1 MRILLLT
8 PPQPGLI
15 RRRNPQ
21 PLVPDPA
28 GRPPSARRAEQRR
41 VHRGLLPPLGAAYVA
56 SALERAGHEVRL
68 IDAPVLDLGFDDLVE
83 EAQGFKPA
91 LIGLSAMT
99 PTSRYAFE
107 LARRLK
113 ESLPAV
119 PIVLGGAHA
128 ICYADETLRDCPEI
142 DYVAI
147 GEGERTAVD
156 LAEALSAGEGLLRVR
171 GLALRE
177 GDRVVRTAPVEPVL
191 DLDELAPPAR
201 HHLPITLY
209 APEPYENQRLPSTN
223 IIAARGCTWS
233 RCTFCERSG
242 PMKRKYRA
250 QSPERTLEEVKGLV
264 RDYGVRELVFYDD
277 DLMSN
282 ARWIRRFSEL
292 LLESGLDLLWAC
304 RAISNGSIRRE
315 VLELARRAGLWALFI
330 GFESGSQ
337 ELLDNIK
344 KGITVEQSLQVSR
357 WCHELDIQIIGSF
370 ILGLPG
376 EDPVKGAQTI
386 DFAKRL
392 DVDYA
397 AFIPLHPFEGTPL
410 YDQAMREGR
419 FTGGSYDEGMAGT
432 RYAPRASYVC
442 EGYGSPQAVEAMVKR
457 AYREFYL
464 RPHYVLKHLR
474 RVRSLEDARRYWD
487 GLRWVMTLSS

>member
-8 PPQPGLI
+8 PPQPGLM
-15 RRRNPQ
+15 RRRNQQ
-21 PLVPDPA
+21 PLVLEPGA
-28 GRPPSARRAEQRR
+28 ELPSRRRLSEGR
-41 VHRGLLPPLGAAYVA
+41 VHRGLLPPLGIAYVA

-68 IDAPVLDLGFDDLVE
+68 IDAPVLDLGFEELAA
-83 EAQGFKPA
+83 EAQAFRPA
-91 LIGLSAMT
+91 LIGISAMT
-99 PTSRYAFE
+99 PTSRYAFQ
-107 LARRLK
+107 LARTLK
-113 ESLPAV
+113 EALPDV
-119 PIVLGGAHA
+119 PIALGGAHA
-128 ICYADETLRDCPEI
+128 ICYADETLAECPQI

-156 LAEALSAGEGLLRVR
+156 LVAALEAGEGLMRVR

-177 GDRVVRTAPVEPVL
+177 GGKVVRTAPVEPVL

-201 HHLPITLY
+201 HHLPIGLY

-242 PMKRKYRA
+242 PMKRKYRI
-250 QSPERTLEEVKGLV
+250 QSPRRTLEEIRGLV

-282 ARWIRRFSEL
+282 ARWIREFSQL
-292 LLESGLDLLWAC
+292 LIDAKLDLLWAC

-315 VLELARRAGLWALFI
+315 VLELAKRAGLWALFI

-386 DFAKRL
+386 DFAKKL

-442 EGYGSPQAVEAMVKR
+442 EGYGSSEAVEAMVRR

-464 RPHYVLKHLR
+464 RPAYVMKHLR
-474 RVRSLEDARRYWD
+474 RVRSLDDARRYWD
-487 GLRWVMTLSS
+487 GLRWILTLSS